1 MSPANG
7 PPASPVEDP
16 FTAAG
21 APVAAGATD
30 RPPGPADRPP
40 GLLRSPLDAWHRAAG
55 AKMAEFGGWNMPID
69 YPASAGGGVLREH
82 AAVRTAVGCFDVSHL
97 GKLIVRGP
105 GAAAFVDSCLTNSL
119 SRISPG
125 QAQYTLC
132 CDEATGGTVDDLIA
146 YLRGDDE
153 VLLVPN
159 AANAAEVARR
169 LRDAA
174 PAGVQVTDVHRD
186 FAVLAVQGPLSSA
199 VLERVGLPVPARYMS
214 FLDAEYTGRS
224 LSVCR
229 SGYTG
234 ERGYELVVTA
244 AGATT
249 LWTEL
254 IAAAT
259 ALGGRA
265 CGLGARD
272 TLRLEMGY
280 PLHGHE
286 LSLAISPLQARL
298 GWAVGWDKP
307 AFWGRAALLAERQ
320 RGPTRLLWGLRATDR
335 SIPRAGCLVS
345 VPGSVPGSV
354 GEVTSGSFSPTLQV
368 GIGLGLLAAGAV
380 EPGTPVRVDLRG
392 RPAAFEVVRPP
403 FVPASPR

>member
-1 MSPANG
+1 M
-7 PPASPVEDP
+7 PPASGSPASSAEDP
-16 FTAAG
+16 RTGASAAPPTG
-21 APVAAGATD
+21 A
-30 RPPGPADRPP
+30 ADRPP

-55 AKMAEFGGWNMPID
+55 AKMAEFGGWEMPID

-97 GKLIVRGP
+97 GKLSVRGP
-105 GAAAFVDSCLTNSL
+105 GAAAFVDSCLTNAL

-132 CDEATGGTVDDLIA
+132 CDATGGTVDDLIA
-146 YLRGDDE
+146 YLRGGEE

-169 LRDAA
+169 LRAAA
-174 PAGVQVTDVHRD
+174 PAGVRVSDAHREY
-186 FAVLAVQGPLSSA
+186 AVFAVQGPLSTA

-214 FLDAEYTGRS
+214 FLDTEHDAGP
-224 LSVCR
+224 LSICR

-234 ERGYELVVTA
+234 ERGYELIPTA
-244 AGATT
+244 AGAPA
-249 LWTEL
+249 LWEQL
-254 IAAAT
+254 LAAAT

-298 GWAVGWDKP
+298 GWAIGWDKP

-320 RGPTRLLWGLRATDR
+320 RGPERLLWGLRATDR

-345 VPGSVPGSV
+345 LPTSTTGPV

-368 GIGLGLLAAGAV
+368 GIGLALLQAAVVGPGA
-380 EPGTPVRVDLRG
+380 PVNVDLRG
-392 RPAAFEVVRPP
+392 RAATFEVVRPP